1 MLGGLP
7 PLLAP
12 ATLARIPKALPIYV
26 MNGARDPVGADV
38 KSLVDAYRGAGLE
51 PVVRSYADARHEL
64 LNETN
69 REEVKADL
77 IAWIEG
83 VLAGSKGVAAGA

>member
-1 MLGGLP
+1 MQ
-7 PLLAP
+7 
-12 ATLARIPKALPIYV
+12 
-26 MNGARDPVGADV
+26 
-38 KSLVDAYRGAGLE
+38 SLIDAYRAAGLA
-51 PVVRSYADARHEL
+51 PLARSYADARHEL

-83 VLAGSKGVAAGA
+83 VLAKAGGAGPRA